1 MNLRLPKYTIIL
13 VILSFGS
20 FGVLV
25 GESSS
30 YSSLLAEYK
39 KGNYS
44 LVASNAKK
52 AIDSSNYRLQD
63 ERILLLYTASDSD
76 WKEMDR
82 VLEGV
87 YSNSK
92 ERSSVLYRSIYLY
105 MERCLVLGN
114 TKMVEKWGYRFRLEA
129 TSSPKYLDGLYV
141 YASMF
146 YETKR
151 PKDSLFIISIALKEK
166 PPPGLVAKLERIRSS
181 ILSEN
186 KSLGMVD

>member
-1 MNLRLPKYTIIL
+1 MNVRLPKFTIIL

-20 FGVLV
+20 FGVLA
-25 GESSS
+25 EEPSS
-30 YSSLLAEYK
+30 YSSLLSEYK

-44 LVASNAKK
+44 FVASRAKE
-52 AIDSSNYRLQD
+52 AIVSTNYLPKD

-82 VLEGV
+82 ILEGV

-92 ERSSVLYRSIYLY
+92 ERSTVLYNSIYLY

-129 TSSPKYLDGLYV
+129 ASSPKYLDGLYV

-146 YETKR
+146 YESKR

-166 PPPGLVAKLERIRSS
+166 PSPGLAAKLERIRSA

-186 KSLGMVD
+186 KSLGMAD